1 MEQYI
6 EIPAEAPIFH
16 KFHLEYLDKILS
28 TKITCPKCGNI
39 PFMKITSPEPLVK
52 INFKCLCSNNYS
64 IPILEFF
71 NIHNISEIITQRFL
85 FMGKTLGSVE
95 NDKLY
100 LKEKQLMLTDIFQL
114 WDYFLQSH
122 KIVDLLN
129 IKIQKSCAL
138 HENNLYTFFCKDC
151 NNHLCCFCKDI
162 HDRLHCVIELESYLD
177 KSLLNQKIKLFPA
190 IKKIRLEENL
200 SILESNEKII
210 IRAVAELKDKINLQ
224 SLQKIALII
233 SNKNSL
239 TSLYNY
245 SYQVNGCMFRFFN
258 LMVELCYSI
267 KTPSNFILLEN
278 LKENWNFC
286 LDEFLLYKDFSENVP
301 ELRCKEVGLYFISHL
316 LIQPIQSEYE
326 DYMEVYEKMNK
337 VNINKIRE
345 IELIHSRQYG
355 QHVVKINHIL
365 LLKNKT
371 IAICS
376 DHPVIKI
383 YNQRTLRTEMKF
395 KGHKGPVNY
404 MCNVG
409 NDYFASCS
417 DDQTIIIWENK
428 KATFHFELS
437 LKLSSAF
444 SNKTVLKKH
453 TGKVIQVISINDNEF
468 ASCSTDKSIII
479 WKKEKVVS
487 EFTSFTE
494 PDSVFI
500 AMTNTKNKMITV
512 SEDKK
517 VRFWNFKLLS
527 MEKEKTIS
535 NVNCLGTNCFKVLN
549 NNILLSGE
557 ENGITVIDIDK
568 GKIIQYVRIDF
579 LLDVYS
585 IWVMDNSCILCGCRQ
600 YFAQFKFSFER
611 LSYIMKKSIEHTD
624 RVTAITGNDTEFYS
638 VGHDSLIKSWS
649 IYYK

>member
-6 EIPAEAPIFH
+6 EIPAEIPIFH
-16 KFHLEYLDKILS
+16 KLHLEYLDKILS

-39 PFMKITSPEPLVK
+39 PFMKLTSPDPIVK
-52 INFKCLCSNNYS
+52 INFRCLCSNEYS
-64 IPILEFF
+64 IPLLEFF
-71 NIHNISEIITQRFL
+71 NIHNISEIIAKRFL
-85 FMGKTLGSVE
+85 FMGKSLDLVE
-95 NDKLY
+95 NEELY
-100 LKEKQLMLTDIFQL
+100 SKEKQLMLSDIYQL

-129 IKIQKSCAL
+129 IKIQKSCEL
-138 HENNLYTFFCKDC
+138 HENNLYTYFCKDC
-151 NNHLCCFCKDI
+151 NNHLCTFCKDK
-162 HDRLHCVIELESYLD
+162 HDRMHCVIELESYLD
-177 KSLLNQKIKLFPA
+177 KSLLNQKIKLLPE

-210 IRAVAELKDKINLQ
+210 LKAVANLKNQINLQ
-224 SLQKIALII
+224 SLQKIGMII
-233 SNKNSL
+233 LSKNSL

-245 SYQVNGCMFRFFN
+245 SCQVNGCMFRFFN

-301 ELRCKEVGLYFISHL
+301 ELRCREVGSYFISHL
-316 LIQPIQSEYE
+316 LIQPIESEYE

-337 VNINKIRE
+337 VNINKIRA
-345 IELIHSRQYG
+345 IDLAHSRQYG
-355 QHVVKINHIL
+355 KHVVKINHIL
-365 LLKNKT
+365 LLKNNT

-383 YNQRTLRTEMKF
+383 FDQSNLRTEMKF

-404 MCNVG
+404 MCNIG
-409 NDYFASCS
+409 NEHFVSCS
-417 DDQTIIIWENK
+417 DDQTIIIWEIK
-428 KATFHFELS
+428 KAAFRFELS
-437 LKLSSAF
+437 LKISSAF

-453 TGKVIQVISINDNEF
+453 TGKVIQVVAISDSEF

-479 WKKEKVVS
+479 WRKEKVIS

-500 AMTNTKNKMITV
+500 AMINTKDKVITI

-527 MEKEKTIS
+527 LEKEKTIS
-535 NVNCLGTNCFKVLN
+535 NVNCLGVNCFKVLN
-549 NNILLSGE
+549 NNTLLSGE
-557 ENGITVIDIDK
+557 ENGITIIDIDK
-568 GKIIQYVRIDF
+568 AKIIQNVRIDF
-579 LLDVYS
+579 LLNVYS
-585 IWVMDNSCILCGCRQ
+585 IWIMDNNCILCGCKQ

-611 LSYIMKKSIEHTD
+611 LTYVMKKSIEHTD
-624 RVTAITGNDTEFYS
+624 RVTAITGNDIVFYS
-638 VGHDSLIKSWS
+638 VGHDSLIKSWN